1 MTYGGEADLPPGTVC
16 SCALCV
22 HTIASE
28 SSSESD
34 WGSDGLDELEYDDSD
49 VDSGEY
55 VEEDTAGLIMPYR
68 FEPYE
73 ESADEDNGPDSSGAV
88 AVLPGDIDRLLIK
101 EWYVL

>member
-1 MTYGGEADLPPGTVC
+1 M
-16 SCALCV
+16 
-22 HTIASE
+22 ASK

-34 WGSDGLDELEYDDSD
+34 WESGGLDELEYDDSD

-55 VEEDTAGLIMPYR
+55 VEEDNAGLIMPYR

-73 ESADEDNGPDSSGAV
+73 DSADEDNGPDSRGAV
-88 AVLPGDIDRLLIK
+88 AVPPGDIDRLQNK